1 MRQFRAVLCRIRL
14 FPTLISKIKWFASE
28 LPLNENVQRSRVKPD
43 QVDRIRGD
51 YYEIIKRRPWFR
63 NEENSENQDSII
75 QVIRNVEI
83 FQNLIDQKFFWGV
96 PYPQT
101 GPILKASMWKDYV
114 FG

>member
-1 MRQFRAVLCRIRL
+1 M
-14 FPTLISKIKWFASE
+14 
-28 LPLNENVQRSRVKPD
+28 KPD

-83 FQNLIDQKFFWGV
+83 FEIQSTRNFSGEC
-96 PYPQT
+96 PT
-101 GPILKASMWKDYV
+101 LKPDPSLRLVCGKITCLAELV
-114 FG
+114 I

>member
-1 MRQFRAVLCRIRL
+1 M
-14 FPTLISKIKWFASE
+14 
-28 LPLNENVQRSRVKPD
+28 KPD

-83 FQNLIDQKFFWGV
+83 FEI
-96 PYPQT
+96 
-101 GPILKASMWKDYV
+101 
-114 FG
+114 